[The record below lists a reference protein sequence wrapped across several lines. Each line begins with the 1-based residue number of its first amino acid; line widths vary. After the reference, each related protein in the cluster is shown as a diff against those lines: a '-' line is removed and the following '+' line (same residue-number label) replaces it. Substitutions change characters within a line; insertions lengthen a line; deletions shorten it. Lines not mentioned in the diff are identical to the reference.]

1 MTIEIPVLKR
11 RVVTA
16 LLLAGV
22 VLLFLTAAAFSCSGR
37 LALSLLAFML
47 TTLCAYEF
55 TDFSI
60 SRPDLAPG
68 RQLLVKLPYF
78 SAVVLPAAMTI
89 AFIFKRDAC
98 SALCGAH
105 LLGAAAAGLSI
116 SLAILFYSLLISGRK
131 SLECCTLLM
140 RELPLAILLIGF
152 GGAALQ
158 GLAWLEQGISP
169 ILWLILVVCANDI
182 AAYFGGSSI
191 GGPKLAPALSPSK
204 TLSGSLSGILVGVL
218 TGVLGRA
225 LIDIEL
231 EPIPVAVLALV
242 LVLVAQT
249 GDLAKSYLK
258 RLHEVK
264 DSSNLLPGHGGVL
277 DRLDALLAAAPFFYV
292 WLTYFAG

>member
-1 MTIEIPVLKR
+1 MTIEITVLKR

-16 LLLAGV
+16 SLLAGV
-22 VLLFLTAAAFSCSGR
+22 LAAFLLAAAYSCSGR
-37 LALSLLAFML
+37 LALSLLAFLL

-60 SRPDLAPG
+60 SRPELAPG
-68 RQLLVKLPYF
+68 RQLLAKLPYF
-78 SAVVLPAAMTI
+78 SAVVLPAAMAI
-89 AFIFKRDAC
+89 AFIFKRESC
-98 SALCGAH
+98 SALCGAN
-105 LLGAAAAGLSI
+105 LLGASAAGLSI
-116 SLAILFYSLLISGRK
+116 SLAILFYALLLCGRR
-131 SLECCTLLM
+131 SLEACSTLM
-140 RELPLAILLIGF
+140 RELPLAVLLIGF

-169 ILWLILVVCANDI
+169 IIWLVFVVCSNDI

-204 TLSGSLSGILVGVL
+204 TLSGSLAGLLVGVVI
-218 TGVLGRA
+218 GVLGRA

-231 EPIPVAVLALV
+231 EPLPAAALALV

-264 DSSNLLPGHGGVL
+264 DSGTLLPGHGGVL
-277 DRLDALLAAAPFFYV
+277 DRLDAMLASAPFFYV
-292 WLTYFAG
+292 WLSFFAR